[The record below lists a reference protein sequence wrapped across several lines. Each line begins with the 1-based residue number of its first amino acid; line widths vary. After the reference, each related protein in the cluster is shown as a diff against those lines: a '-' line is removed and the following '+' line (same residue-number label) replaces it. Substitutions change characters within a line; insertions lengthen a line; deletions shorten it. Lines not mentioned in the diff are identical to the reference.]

1 MTEMS
6 NPVRQFLFTTIAAA
20 SVVLSFTGCSM
31 SDSSKSSSK
40 PVSASEVFPDFV
52 EIRDLAASATSPDG
66 TTSLAFNVPLAEL
79 NDEENAL
86 HIKGDVLFSRKF
98 STETGVGP
106 AFNAASC
113 IACHQLDGRGA
124 LPILPLGEKSVRLGN
139 NESLLLRMSLEK
151 ESGSELVPGF
161 SDQLYN
167 LGIYELRPESPGTGQ
182 ADIDMS
188 FTFSKFTYPDGRVVE
203 LRKPVFTVSNA
214 YDAVNGKPS
223 ALDHADVRFS
233 PRIGPPMIGL
243 GLLEAI
249 DARDI
254 LALADPDDKDGDG
267 ISGRA
272 NIINGQLGRFG
283 WKANV
288 VDIRTQVAA
297 ALSNDMGLRTSIF
310 PFENIENTPLLKDLI
325 NRLGARWNP
334 PKVEMSDE
342 NFKALEFYTSTL
354 SVPARRNVDDISVK
368 RGGRA
373 FEKIACTSCHTPKFR
388 TSDNASIAALRGL
401 EIYPFSDGLLHDM
414 GEELADGRRD
424 HMANGREWKTRP
436 LWGVGM
442 TQVVNPRAGFLHD
455 GRARTLEEAI
465 LYHGGEAAESRRR
478 FVNMSGT
485 ERQEILAFL
494 RSL

>member
-1 MTEMS
+1 MKETS
-6 NPVRQFLFTTIAAA
+6 NSRHAFRFALGAL
-20 SVVLSFTGCSM
+20 SVLGLGLSSCTR
-31 SDSSKSSSK
+31 SDSK
-40 PVSASEVFPDFV
+40 PVPDSETFPAFV
-52 EIRDLAASATSPDG
+52 SVHDLAASASSKDSL
-66 TTSLAFNVPLAEL
+66 TSLAFNVPLAEL
-79 NDEENAL
+79 TDDEGEL
-86 HIKGDVLFSRKF
+86 HMKGDLLFSRKF
-98 STETGVGP
+98 GVEGGVGP

-113 IACHQLDGRGA
+113 ISCHQLDGRGA

-139 NESLLLRMSLEK
+139 NESLLLRMSLETDT
-151 ESGSELVPGF
+151 GSELVPGF

-182 ADIDMS
+182 ADVDMS
-188 FTFSKFTYPDGRVVE
+188 FSYSSFTYPDGRVVE
-203 LRKPVFTVSNA
+203 LRKPVFTISNA
-214 YDAVNGKPS
+214 YDTAAGKPS

-272 NIINGQLGRFG
+272 NMIGGRLGRFG

-288 VDIRTQVAA
+288 IDIRTQVAA
-297 ALSNDMGLRTSIF
+297 ALSNDMGLRTSVF
-310 PFENIENTPLLKDLI
+310 PLENIENTSLLSSLI
-325 NRLGARWNP
+325 ERLGVRWNP
-334 PKVEMSDE
+334 SKVEISDE
-342 NFKALEFYTSTL
+342 NLRALEFYTQTL
-354 SVPARRNVDDISVK
+354 SVPTRRNVDDLGVK

-373 FEKIACTSCHTPKFR
+373 FEKIGCTSCHTPKFR
-388 TSDNASIAALRGL
+388 TSENASVAALRGL

-424 HMANGREWKTRP
+424 HLANGREWKTRP

-455 GRARTLEEAI
+455 GRARSLEEAI

-478 FVNMSGT
+478 FVKMSAN
-485 ERQEILAFL
+485 ERQEILSFL